1 MAAFMAQKQQTLS
14 QADLS
19 KKGSIDEPIVN
30 LVDYINGLDAF
41 FTTSSC
47 SGRISVFT
55 EGHGQRKKCS
65 EWRYITHGQ
74 ADLESVLESLEDCKR
89 DAVLK
94 FEPFVLHVQC
104 KSLEHAQLMLKASLE
119 SGYKNSGIVIGRKSR
134 YMMAVRSTHSLE
146 VPLICN
152 GNLLVSKEY
161 IQYVVDM
168 ANKKMEDNK
177 DRIQRF
183 YTKLKEA
190 IQAEKKKREP
200 NADKRRGSRRTP
212 HLESEKTSS
221 VQDVLSNDDSEDIED
236 CLAGFYGDLDD
247 K

>member
-55 EGHGQRKKCS
+55 E
-65 EWRYITHGQ
+65 
-74 ADLESVLESLEDCKR
+74 
-89 DAVLK
+89 
-94 FEPFVLHVQC
+94 
-104 KSLEHAQLMLKASLE
+104 LKASLE

>member
-104 KSLEHAQLMLKASLE
+104 KSLEHAQLM
-119 SGYKNSGIVIGRKSR
+119 
-134 YMMAVRSTHSLE
+134 AVRSTHSLE